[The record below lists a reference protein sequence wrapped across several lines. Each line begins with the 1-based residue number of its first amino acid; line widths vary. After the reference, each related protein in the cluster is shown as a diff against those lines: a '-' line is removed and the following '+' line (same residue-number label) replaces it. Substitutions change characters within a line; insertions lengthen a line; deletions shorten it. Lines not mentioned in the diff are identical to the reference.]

1 MEGHMMKFSE
11 PIITNEQVSF
21 TQTQNSKIMQNI
33 INKAQKLDEQIFFNK
48 IWSSVMVHARNS
60 GNAPF

>member
-11 PIITNEQVSF
+11 PIITIISKVSF

-33 INKAQKLDEQIFFNK
+33 ITKTQKLDKKKMVFNK
-48 IWSSVMVHARNS
+48 I
-60 GNAPF
+60 